1 MSVVKA
7 CLAPYLF
14 RGEKKTVII
23 LRETMEITKIRKIMK
38 SIEHTLTA
46 ATFAE
51 EGEAETAHSLMRES
65 RRVLLGIKAG
75 QIDPKTLKYAM
86 NAASRINAHL
96 DILYVNG
103 ASDKWKG
110 TSDPVLDPFKSELA
124 AADIPY
130 RLISRTGCLKKQ
142 IIEYT
147 NSEREILFA
156 VIESPSTLDD
166 DCNKSDKELSD
177 LWRQLKCPL
186 VVVMDGAGT

>member
-1 MSVVKA
+1 MPVAKA

-130 RLISRTGCLKKQ
+130 RLIARTGCLKKQ